1 MPNSQKL
8 ENKYEKSQE
17 KSSSKKMDLATT
29 QPKNK
34 VLTNLKDQI
43 FKKRISRKLKIQASI
58 FGLLALALVLYLVW
72 DFSFAGPLASALS
85 NKEKIIS
92 AVQSSGI
99 FAPMIYILVQ
109 IIQTVVAPIPGQIA
123 SGVGGFL
130 FGWWGVL
137 WTIIGSGIGFWI
149 VFSISRRFGRP
160 FVEKVVK
167 KELLDKFDFVS
178 GRHASTI
185 LFLIFLIPGLPD
197 DAVCYI
203 AGLTDVSIKKLMFL
217 IIVGHFPSIVV
228 TNYIGSGL
236 GEKDLTPVIIISLFI
251 VLLLIFA
258 FLQKDKIMKFLKKD
272 DSKNQ
277 S

>member
-34 VLTNLKDQI
+34 ALTNLKDQI

-58 FGLLALALVLYLVW
+58 FGLLALVLILYLVW

-203 AGLTDVSIKKLMFL
+203 AGLTDVPIKKLMFL

>member
-29 QPKNK
+29 HPKNK
-34 VLTNLKDQI
+34 ALTNLKDQI

-203 AGLTDVSIKKLMFL
+203 AGLTDVPIKKLMFL

-272 DSKNQ
+272 DSKN
-277 S
+277 